1 MGLFREGVCLE
12 FALVQSLRMIMG
24 VLVTEL
30 PSRPGLRVRP
40 ARCGRPAAMS
50 VPGRWLGSK
59 YFDRIWRLRS
69 LGWAGRTSPG
79 WEQGCSGRLERPLGT
94 AFSHRLVPLDVLQL
108 PFPLLWLR
116 SIPPLRVS
124 RWCVD
129 DCQMRHGLVFSRS
142 LEISRVLINTLQLDS
157 WGYNRTIAY
166 KFGKWP

>member
-1 MGLFREGVCLE
+1 LRTLGHRYIWSSSSSRKTLASEMGLFREGVCLE

-24 VLVTEL
+24 GLVTEL

-69 LGWAGRTSPG
+69 LSWAGRLSPG

-116 SIPPLRVS
+116 SIPPLRIS

-129 DCQMRHGLVFSRS
+129 DCPDETWFGLLAEPR
-142 LEISRVLINTLQLDS
+142 D
-157 WGYNRTIAY
+157 
-166 KFGKWP
+166 K